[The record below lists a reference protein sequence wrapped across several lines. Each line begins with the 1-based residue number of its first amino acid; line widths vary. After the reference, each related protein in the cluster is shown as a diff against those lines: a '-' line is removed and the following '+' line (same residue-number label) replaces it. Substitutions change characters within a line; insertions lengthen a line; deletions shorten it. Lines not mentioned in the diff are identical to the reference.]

1 MKREDST
8 QTRSTSGMLRIKTLF
23 NLRLIRCP
31 SGFGPPG
38 PNPLAD
44 MDSPGPNPLAD
55 MDPPTKLSEN
65 IILNVLV
72 KMDDTLRS
80 SAH

>member
-44 MDSPGPNPLAD
+44 MDPPPGIWTPQQL
-55 MDPPTKLSEN
+55 TKLSEN
-65 IILNVLV
+65 IVLNVPV

-80 SAH
+80 SAY

>member
-1 MKREDST
+1 MKFVYGSVA
-8 QTRSTSGMLRIKTLF
+8 Q
-23 NLRLIRCP
+23 
-31 SGFGPPG
+31 PG
-38 PNPLAD
+38 
-44 MDSPGPNPLAD
+44 SKCPLAD